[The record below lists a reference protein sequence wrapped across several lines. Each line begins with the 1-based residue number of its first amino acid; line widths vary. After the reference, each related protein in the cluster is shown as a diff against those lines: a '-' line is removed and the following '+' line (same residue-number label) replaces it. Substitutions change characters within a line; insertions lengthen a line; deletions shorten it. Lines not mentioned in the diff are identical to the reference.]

1 MGINTLTPRYLN
13 LDNDSRIIAAQEMID
28 ALNVRVSADEGGN
41 QGVVKNIK
49 GNTNLTGTGLGPQS
63 ILGVNTIIGCYEH
76 EATNRFFVFVHNSF
90 GVHSIHEMSQGAATF
105 TRIIESTSII
115 LTTTDTL
122 HIDGMIVDGE
132 LHLYFTN
139 GVDEPQKVNVDRAN
153 TLGLYP
159 ASQNESNVMKVAPF
173 APVAVIS
180 TDSTKKN
187 NELYGKAFQFAMQ
200 WVYRDGEV
208 SAIGE
213 YSSPVVGLNTLENL
227 SDSLSYKRTDNKISL
242 TTPFGTLGLGLGTT
256 IPFVRIFYKQPEDNT
271 MYYIGEYEPA
281 DLTSGIDF
289 YNNKSYSV
297 VSDSEYNKTT
307 DNVPKSAKAQV
318 ISANRLFYAN
328 YKEGFDKATV
338 SATLTAVYEEEGI
351 NNELEVSLV
360 RSEDRAVKDTNIG
373 IDIDTSSVQTLVG
386 SSSVPTTIEF
396 MFSYLQIKEHT
407 ERAITFYQSDG
418 TTVKKSF
425 PASDNVTGTTD
436 ASTGFVT
443 PPNTYTIRNKR
454 FSSSVSVAAPTYA
467 DYNTNLAAALNGQT
481 FSMDIESASAI
492 YDNGINPTT
501 WGRWTA
507 SFDEGSLLFAVAAV
521 ATSTGVDLSITP
533 TSFSVSG
540 TRAVLTDGF
549 LITSYRNYV
558 TSQSGTFGTTTED
571 RYGFAVLSEVNL
583 SSVGSPN
590 SQRRTFKSGESH
602 SVGVVFEDLQ
612 GRTSGVYE
620 LGSVD
625 IERQAD
631 RANKGSASVDV
642 VLSAS
647 NLDSDFARYFYVYS
661 GGNNIADFVQYS
673 VPIAYALDATKVDD
687 ATSDTLYISLRALQG
702 EKNSY
707 CETNDIEYSYSEGD
721 KLRIISYLE
730 NSNREYP
737 SDLEFDVKGVETIE
751 ADNFVL
757 NGVTYDE
764 KIHNGQ
770 FLVVQANNFATGFA
784 YNDVFAGTSDWE
796 SDTVVEIY
804 SPLKERGVKIYHAI
818 EGKYDVSG
826 AFGVLGQTQ
835 NLTEGNAWYRKRAL
849 KFASSATSDE
859 FNAQVINVESNQ
871 YFDKDDI
878 TKGQL
883 GGKPY
888 AVLPNEREHERVSSL
903 TYSEPQAADA
913 AQLFFSSFNASL
925 ANFQDYELSYGGI
938 FGLVDM
944 SDSITLLQSDKISR
958 IPVGRNI
965 LSTGSGSGFVT
976 QTSEVL
982 GLQQHYPIEAGINE
996 DREAFLKSNGTVY
1009 AVDIVRGKIVSLGAG
1024 GIKLLSDEGVSSWVE
1039 GRSDEMLAAS
1049 SYSVKIGEDR
1059 RNGEVIFS
1067 LTDSSSTYEK
1077 SIVYSAGLG
1086 KFTSFVDYTSDLYG
1100 SLGNRFLQVRGD
1112 LLFEAETN
1120 ALYSNFFGVQ
1130 GEAYVQGVFAQSPT
1144 ARKVFNSIGVD
1155 ATQSP
1160 SATLSTIDQEVA
1172 IPTGAFALKEG
1183 VYYSNVPRE
1192 EGTSQFVA
1200 LGEVAA
1206 ENDPSITFVNKVN
1219 RLPFRLGGDIYK
1231 LVGSTLTDLSATV
1244 GAVSSARVLQ
1254 VNNAGAV
1261 TAGDV
1266 LAVKGDVVDGDPL
1279 RGAYAE
1285 VKVVFDTTSGV
1296 ELFALSAHTSE
1307 SGLHNNSQQ

>member
-1 MGINTLTPRYLN
+1 
-13 LDNDSRIIAAQEMID
+13 MID

-63 ILGVNTIIGCYEH
+63 TLGVNTIIGCYEH
-76 EATNRFFVFVHNSF
+76 EATNRFFVFVHNSL
-90 GVHSIHEMSQGAATF
+90 GVNSIHEMEQGTTTF

-139 GVDEPQKVNVDRAN
+139 GVDEPQKVNADRAN

-173 APVAVIS
+173 APVAAIS
-180 TDSTKKN
+180 TDSTRKS
-187 NELYGKAFQFAMQ
+187 NELYGKSFQFAMQ

-213 YSSPVVGLNTLENL
+213 YSSPVTGLNTLDSL
-227 SDSLSYKRTDNKISL
+227 SDSLNYKRQDNKITL

-256 IPFVRIFYKQPEDNT
+256 IPFVRIFYKKPEDNT
-271 MYYIGEYEPA
+271 MYYIGEYDPA

-289 YNNKSYSV
+289 YNEKSYSV

-338 SATLTAVYEEEGI
+338 SGTLTAVYEQKDI
-351 NNELEVSLV
+351 NSDLDVSIT
-360 RSEDRAVKDTNIG
+360 RNGPSQDNIG
-373 IDIDTSSVQTLVG
+373 LLIDTTSVDTLIG
-386 SSSVPTTIEF
+386 SGSIPTTIDLTFGEIAIYE
-396 MFSYLQIKEHT
+396 STQ
-407 ERAITFYQSDG
+407 RALTFFKSDG
-418 TTVKKSF
+418 TTVKEAY
-425 PASDNVTGTTD
+425 PASDNTATRLIVSNSRYIKS
-436 ASTGFVT
+436 A
-443 PPNTYTIRNKR
+443 
-454 FSSSVSVAAPTYA
+454 SVSATTYA
-467 DYNTNLAAALNGQT
+467 DYNTNLASSLNGDT
-481 FSMDIESASAI
+481 FQFDVTSGYGRYDGSGTSYDQWSASFTS
-492 YDNGINPTT
+492 GTV
-501 WGRWTA
+501 
-507 SFDEGSLLFAVAAV
+507 SFSIAAV
-521 ATSTGVDLSITP
+521 ATASGVDVSIVP

-540 TRAVLTDGF
+540 TRAWLSDNILPTVQK
-549 LITSYRNYV
+549 SYV
-558 TSQSGTFGTTTED
+558 TSQSGTFGSAAAD
-571 RYGFAVLSEVNL
+571 RHMVVYTSENFSNV
-583 SSVGSPN
+583 SSGSTP
-590 SQRRTFKSGESH
+590 SRTFKSGEGH
-602 SVGVVFEDLQ
+602 SIGVVFEDPQ

-625 IERQAD
+625 IDRMSERE
-631 RANKGSASVDV
+631 NKGSASVDV

-647 NLDSDFARYFYVYS
+647 NLDSDFTRYFYVYS

-673 VPIAYALDATKVDD
+673 VPSAFVLDPVKVED
-687 ATSDTLYISLRALQG
+687 AASETIYVSLRALQG
-702 EKNSY
+702 AENSY
-707 CETNDIEYSYSEGD
+707 SSSNDLEYSFTEGD
-721 KLRIISYLE
+721 KLRVLSYTDE
-730 NSNREYP
+730 EAREYP
-737 SDLEFDVKGVETIE
+737 SDYEFEVMGIETI
-751 ADNFVL
+751 DVDSFIL
-757 NGVTYDE
+757 NGVTYEE

-770 FLVVQANNFATGFA
+770 FLKLKANLSAAGFA
-784 YNDVFAGTSDWE
+784 YTDTFAGTSDW
-796 SDTVVEIY
+796 DKDVVVEIY
-804 SPLKERGVKIYHAI
+804 SPSKETEVKIYHAI
-818 EGKYDVSG
+818 EGKYDISG

-835 NLTEGNAWYRKRAL
+835 NLTEGNAWYKRRVI
-849 KFASSATSDE
+849 KFASDVVSTPEDFTQE
-859 FNAQVINVESNQ
+859 ILYVESSQ
-871 YFDKDDI
+871 YFDKDDS

-938 FGLVDM
+938 FGLIDM

-1009 AVDIVRGKIVSLGAG
+1009 AVDVVRGKIISLGAG
-1024 GIKLLSDEGVSSWVE
+1024 GIKVLSDEGISSWVE
-1039 GRSDEMLAAS
+1039 GRSDDMLAAS

-1067 LTDSSSTYEK
+1067 LTDSNSAYEK

-1086 KFTSFVDYTSDLYG
+1086 KFTSFVDYTSDFYG
-1100 SLGNRFLQVRGD
+1100 NLGNRFLQVRGN

-1120 ALYSNFFGVQ
+1120 SLYSNFFDTQ

-1192 EGTSQFVA
+1192 EGTSQFIA
-1200 LGEVAA
+1200 LGEVAS

-1244 GAVSSARVLQ
+1244 SGVSSARVLE
-1254 VNNAGAV
+1254 VANAGAV

-1266 LAVKGDVVDGDPL
+1266 LVVKGDVVDGDPL

-1285 VKVVFDTTSGV
+1285 VKVVFDTTSGM

>member
-1 MGINTLTPRYLN
+1 
-13 LDNDSRIIAAQEMID
+13 MID

-63 ILGVNTIIGCYEH
+63 TLGVNTIIGCYEH
-76 EATNRFFVFVHNSF
+76 EATNRFFVFVHNSL
-90 GVHSIHEMSQGAATF
+90 GVNSIHEMEQGTTTF

-139 GVDEPQKVNVDRAN
+139 GVDEPQKVNADRAN

-173 APVAVIS
+173 APVAAIS
-180 TDSTKKN
+180 TDSTRKS
-187 NELYGKAFQFAMQ
+187 NELYGKSFQFAMQ

-213 YSSPVVGLNTLENL
+213 YSSPVTGLNTLDSL
-227 SDSLSYKRTDNKISL
+227 SDSLNYKRQDNKITL

-256 IPFVRIFYKQPEDNT
+256 IPFVRIFYKKPEDNT
-271 MYYIGEYEPA
+271 MYYIGEYDPA

-289 YNNKSYSV
+289 YNEKSYSV

-338 SATLTAVYEEEGI
+338 SGTLTAVYEQKDI
-351 NNELEVSLV
+351 NSDLDVSIT
-360 RSEDRAVKDTNIG
+360 RNGPSQDNIG
-373 IDIDTSSVQTLVG
+373 LLIDTTSVDTLIG
-386 SSSVPTTIEF
+386 SGSIPTTIDLTFGEIAIYE
-396 MFSYLQIKEHT
+396 STQ
-407 ERAITFYQSDG
+407 RALTFFKSDG
-418 TTVKKSF
+418 TTVKEAY
-425 PASDNVTGTTD
+425 PASDNTATRLIVSNSRYIKS
-436 ASTGFVT
+436 A
-443 PPNTYTIRNKR
+443 
-454 FSSSVSVAAPTYA
+454 SVSATTYA
-467 DYNTNLAAALNGQT
+467 DYNTNLASSLNGDT
-481 FSMDIESASAI
+481 FQFDVTSGYGRYDGSGTSYDQWSASFTS
-492 YDNGINPTT
+492 GTV
-501 WGRWTA
+501 
-507 SFDEGSLLFAVAAV
+507 SFSIAAV
-521 ATSTGVDLSITP
+521 ATASGVDVSIVP

-540 TRAVLTDGF
+540 TRAWLSDNILPTVQK
-549 LITSYRNYV
+549 SYV
-558 TSQSGTFGTTTED
+558 TSQSGTFGSAAAD
-571 RYGFAVLSEVNL
+571 RHMVVYTSENFSNV
-583 SSVGSPN
+583 SSGSTP
-590 SQRRTFKSGESH
+590 SRTFKSGEGH
-602 SVGVVFEDLQ
+602 SIGVVFEDPQ

-625 IERQAD
+625 IDRMSERE
-631 RANKGSASVDV
+631 NKGSASVDV

-647 NLDSDFARYFYVYS
+647 NLDSDFTRYFYVYS

-673 VPIAYALDATKVDD
+673 VPSAFVLDPVKVED
-687 ATSDTLYISLRALQG
+687 AASETIYVSLRALQG
-702 EKNSY
+702 AENSY
-707 CETNDIEYSYSEGD
+707 SSSNDLEYSFTEGD
-721 KLRIISYLE
+721 KLRVLSYTDE
-730 NSNREYP
+730 EAREYP
-737 SDLEFDVKGVETIE
+737 SDYEFEVMGIETI
-751 ADNFVL
+751 DVDSFIL
-757 NGVTYDE
+757 NGVTYEE

-770 FLVVQANNFATGFA
+770 FLKLKANLSAAGFA
-784 YNDVFAGTSDWE
+784 YTDTFAGTSDW
-796 SDTVVEIY
+796 DKDVVVEIY
-804 SPLKERGVKIYHAI
+804 SPSKETEVKIYHAI
-818 EGKYDVSG
+818 EGKYDISG

-835 NLTEGNAWYRKRAL
+835 NLTEGNTWYKRRVI
-849 KFASSATSDE
+849 KFASDV
-859 FNAQVINVESNQ
+859 AQTPEDFTQEILYVESSQ
-871 YFDKDDI
+871 YFDKDDS

-938 FGLVDM
+938 FGLIDM

-1009 AVDIVRGKIVSLGAG
+1009 AVDVVRGKIISLGAG
-1024 GIKLLSDEGVSSWVE
+1024 GIKVLSDEGVSSWVE
-1039 GRSDEMLAAS
+1039 GRSDDMLAAS

-1067 LTDSSSTYEK
+1067 LTDSNSAYEK

-1086 KFTSFVDYTSDLYG
+1086 KFTSFVDYTSDFYG
-1100 SLGNRFLQVRGD
+1100 NLGNRFLQVRGN

-1120 ALYSNFFGVQ
+1120 ALYSNFFDTQ

-1192 EGTSQFVA
+1192 EGTSQFIA
-1200 LGEVAA
+1200 LGEVAS

-1244 GAVSSARVLQ
+1244 SGVSSARVLE

-1266 LAVKGDVVDGDPL
+1266 LVVKGDVVDGDPL

-1285 VKVVFDTTSGV
+1285 VKVVFDTTSGM

>member
-1 MGINTLTPRYLN
+1 
-13 LDNDSRIIAAQEMID
+13 MID

-63 ILGVNTIIGCYEH
+63 VLGVNTIIGCYEH

-90 GVHSIHEMSQGAATF
+90 GVHSIHEMGQGATTF

-139 GVDEPQKVNVDRAN
+139 GVDEPQKVNADRAN

-159 ASQNESNVMKVAPF
+159 ASFNEANVMKVAPF

-271 MYYIGEYEPA
+271 MYYIGEYDPA
-281 DLTSGIDF
+281 DLFSGIDF
-289 YNNKSYSV
+289 YNDKSYSV

-351 NNELEVSLV
+351 NNELEASLV
-360 RSEDRAVKDTNIG
+360 RSEDRTVKDTNIG
-373 IDIDTSSVQTLVG
+373 IDIDTSAVQTLVG

-396 MFSYLQIKEHT
+396 MFSYLEIFEYTQ
-407 ERAITFYQSDG
+407 RGITFFESDG
-418 TTVKKSF
+418 TTSRKSF
-425 PASDNVTGTTD
+425 PASDNATSTTD
-436 ASTGFVT
+436 PYSGFPT
-443 PPNTYTIRNKR
+443 APNNYRIRNKR

-467 DYNTNLAAALNGQT
+467 DYNTNLAAALDGQT
-481 FSMDIESASAI
+481 FSMEIESASAR
-492 YDNGINPTT
+492 YDNGVSPTT
-501 WGRWTA
+501 YGKWTA
-507 SFDEGSLLFAVAAV
+507 SFTDGSMMFSVAAV

-533 TSFSVSG
+533 ISFSVSG
-540 TRAVLTDGF
+540 RRAVLTDGL
-549 LITSYRNYV
+549 LITSYRDYV
-558 TSQSGTFGTTTED
+558 TTQSGTFGTTTAD
-571 RYGFAVLSEVNL
+571 RHAFARLSQNL

-590 SQRRTFKSGESH
+590 AQKRTFKSGESH

-625 IERQAD
+625 IDRQAD
-631 RANKGSASVDV
+631 RANKGSASIDV

-647 NLDSDFARYFYVYS
+647 NLDSAFARYFYVYS

-673 VPIAYALDATKVDD
+673 VPAAYALDATKVDE
-687 ATSDTLYISLRALQG
+687 AASDTLYISLRALQG

-707 CETNDIEYSYSEGD
+707 CETNDIEYSYTEGD
-721 KLRIISYLE
+721 KLRIISYFE
-730 NSNREYP
+730 DENREYP

-751 ADNFVL
+751 ADSFVL
-757 NGVTYDE
+757 GTYDE

-770 FLVVQANNFATGFA
+770 FLVVQANDFATGFA
-784 YNDVFAGTSDWE
+784 YNDVFAGTSDW
-796 SDTVVEIY
+796 SKDVVVEIY

-849 KFASSATSDE
+849 KFASSATSDD
-859 FNAQVINVESNQ
+859 FNAQVLNVESNQ

-1009 AVDIVRGKIVSLGAG
+1009 AVDVVRGKIISLGAG

-1039 GRSDEMLAAS
+1039 GRSDDMLAAS

-1059 RNGEVIFS
+1059 RNGEIIFS
-1067 LTDSSSTYEK
+1067 LTDSNSTYEK

-1086 KFTSFVDYTSDLYG
+1086 KFTSFVDYTSDFYG
-1100 SLGNRFLQVRGD
+1100 NLGNRFLQVRGN

-1120 ALYSNFFGVQ
+1120 ALYSNFFDTQ
-1130 GEAYVQGVFAQSPT
+1130 GEAYVQGVFAQSPN
-1144 ARKVFNSIGVD
+1144 ARKVFNSIGID

-1160 SATLSTIDQEVA
+1160 SATLSTIDQEVG
-1172 IPTGAFALKEG
+1172 IPAGAFALKEG

-1244 GAVSSARVLQ
+1244 GGVSSARVLE

-1266 LAVKGDVVDGDPL
+1266 LVVKGDVVDGDPL

-1285 VKVVFDTTSGV
+1285 VKAVFDTTSGV

>member
-41 QGVVKNIK
+41 TGVIKNIK
-49 GNTNLTGTGLGPQS
+49 GNTNLTGTGLAPNTL
-63 ILGVNTIIGCYEH
+63 LGTNTIIGCYEH
-76 EATNRFFVFVHNSF
+76 EATNRFFVFVHNSV
-90 GVHSIHEMSQGAATF
+90 GHHSIHELEQGSSSF
-105 TRIIESTSII
+105 TRIIQSTNII

-139 GVDEPQKVNVDRAN
+139 GVDEPQKVNADRVN
-153 TLGLYP
+153 TLGTYP

-173 APVAVIS
+173 APVVEIS
-180 TDSTKKN
+180 TDSTKKS

-213 YSSPVVGLNTLENL
+213 YSSPVAGLNTLDSL
-227 SDSLSYKRTDNKISL
+227 SDSLNYKRQDNKITL
-242 TTPFGTLGLGLGTT
+242 TTPFGTLGLGLGST
-256 IPFVRIFYKQPEDNT
+256 IPFVRIFYKKPEDNT
-271 MYYIGEYEPA
+271 MYYIGEYDPA

-289 YNNKSYSV
+289 YNDKSYSV

-328 YKEGFDKATV
+328 YKEGFDKADV
-338 SATLTAVYEEEGI
+338 SATLTAVYEEKDINSDLDVSVIRDGI
-351 NNELEVSLV
+351 
-360 RSEDRAVKDTNIG
+360 SEDNIG
-373 IDIDTSSVQTLVG
+373 LLIDTTSVDTLIG
-386 SSSVPTTIEF
+386 SGSIPTTIDLTFGE
-396 MFSYLQIKEHT
+396 IKIQELT
-407 ERAITFYQSDG
+407 QRALTFFKSDG
-418 TTVKKSF
+418 TTVKEAYPSGDNTSTRLVMSNARYVKS
-425 PASDNVTGTTD
+425 T
-436 ASTGFVT
+436 
-443 PPNTYTIRNKR
+443 
-454 FSSSVSVAAPTYA
+454 SVSAATYA
-467 DYNTNLAAALNGQT
+467 DYNTNLAASLNGDT
-481 FSMDIESASAI
+481 FQFDVTAGHGRYDGAGTSYDQWSASFT
-492 YDNGINPTT
+492 NGTV
-501 WGRWTA
+501 
-507 SFDEGSLLFAVAAV
+507 SFSIAAV
-521 ATSTGVDLSITP
+521 ATATGVDVSIVP

-540 TRAVLTDGF
+540 TRAWLSDAILPTVQK
-549 LITSYRNYV
+549 NYV
-558 TSQSGTFGTTTED
+558 TSQSGTFGSTAAD
-571 RYGFAVLSEVNL
+571 RHMRTLSADNFSNV
-583 SSVGSPN
+583 SSGSTP
-590 SQRRTFKSGESH
+590 SRTFKSGEGH
-602 SVGVVFEDLQ
+602 SIGVVFEDVQ

-625 IERQAD
+625 IDRISERQD
-631 RANKGSASVDV
+631 KGSASIDV

-647 NLDSDFARYFYVYS
+647 NLDSDFVRYFYVYS

-673 VPIAYALDATKVDD
+673 VPSAFVLDPVKVEE
-687 ATSDTLYISLRALQG
+687 AVSETIYVSLRALQG
-702 EKNSY
+702 SENSY
-707 CETNDIEYSYSEGD
+707 SSSNDLEYSYTEGD
-721 KLRIISYLE
+721 KLRILSYFDE
-730 NSNREYP
+730 EAREYP
-737 SDLEFDVKGVETIE
+737 SDYEFEVIGVTTVDVDSFI
-751 ADNFVL
+751 L

-770 FLVVQANNFATGFA
+770 FLKVRANLSAAGFA
-784 YNDVFAGTSDWE
+784 YTDTFAGTSNWDK
-796 SDTVVEIY
+796 DVVVEVY
-804 SPLKERGVKIYHAI
+804 SPSKETEVKIYHAI
-818 EGKYDVSG
+818 EGKYDISG

-835 NLTEGNAWYRKRAL
+835 NLTEGNTWYKRRII
-849 KFASSATSDE
+849 KFASDVAATPEDFTQE
-859 FNAQVINVESNQ
+859 ILYVESNQ
-871 YFDKDDI
+871 YFDKDDA

-888 AVLPNEREHERVSSL
+888 AVLPNEREYERVSSL

-1009 AVDIVRGKIVSLGAG
+1009 AVDIVRGKIVSLGTG
-1024 GIKLLSDEGVSSWVE
+1024 GIKILSDEGVSSWVE
-1039 GRSDEMLAAS
+1039 GRSDDMLAAS

-1059 RNGEVIFS
+1059 RNGEIIFS
-1067 LTDSSSTYEK
+1067 LTDSNSSYEK

-1086 KFTSFVDYTSDLYG
+1086 KFTSFVDYTSDFYG
-1100 SLGNRFLQVRGD
+1100 NLGNRFLQVRGN

-1120 ALYSNFFGVQ
+1120 SLYSNFFETQ
-1130 GEAYVQGVFAQSPT
+1130 GEAYIQGVFAQNPT
-1144 ARKVFNSIGVD
+1144 SRKVFNSIGVD

-1160 SATLSTIDQEVA
+1160 SAVLSTIDQEVD

-1183 VYYSNVPRE
+1183 VYYSSVPRE
-1192 EGTSQFVA
+1192 EGTSQFIS
-1200 LGEVAA
+1200 LGEVASEA
-1206 ENDPSITFVNKVN
+1206 DPSITFVNKVN
-1219 RLPFRLGGDIYK
+1219 RLPFRMGGEVYK
-1231 LVGSTLTDLSATV
+1231 LVGGTLTDLTGVTV
-1244 GAVSSARVLQ
+1244 DSVSSARVLT
-1254 VNNAGAV
+1254 V
-1261 TAGDV
+1261 TNGGSVAAGDI
-1266 LAVKGDVVDGDPL
+1266 LAVKGEAVDGDPL

-1285 VKVVFDTTSGV
+1285 VKVVFDTTSAL
-1296 ELFALSAHTSE
+1296 ELFALSASTSE